1 MLMCSQLII
10 ICVERRDVR
19 LWKDNSQHGINGRGK
34 FLWYLKALAGT
45 DGLDHLLNL
54 AALVER

>member
-1 MLMCSQLII
+1 M
-10 ICVERRDVR
+10 EG
-19 LWKDNSQHGINGRGK
+19 NSQHGINVRGE
-34 FLWYLKALAGT
+34 FLWYLKALAGA